1 MIKNFLVV
9 ITAFLLFC
17 GCNSNTKTNDA
28 LLRDFTF
35 EPVKGI
41 KYEEVRRRFSN
52 GLSFNEDGFMQKP
65 SWIIQIVAEDSI
77 LAYSPQKKIM
87 QGFHLHYD
95 HGNVYN
101 FAEEW
106 FKVKHISKDSLILQR
121 VQVTAKVIASDV
133 RSDVNMT
140 FYAQSYIK
148 NKLKTTASVLQKP
161 TVKDTIFIKNRSA
174 EINKNIDSAY
184 AATEPVVF
192 TPLTKNVTVEK
203 ISTVDKL
210 SNRTAAY
217 DYMYPQYKI
226 MINKAYKEFAHQ
238 FSAII
243 DYSGK
248 IKVKN
253 VYGVMPADMEQRK
266 KVIQT
271 VADYYLKTQFK
282 ITPGKTLDIP
292 HNTEITIT
300 LVGKMNQTT

>member
-1 MIKNFLVV
+1 MIKNFLVA
-9 ITAFLLFC
+9 ITALLFFC
-17 GCNSNTKTNDA
+17 GCNSKTKTNDA
-28 LLRDFTF
+28 SLRDFTF

-41 KYEEVRRRFSN
+41 KYEEIKRRFSN

-65 SWIIQIVAEDSI
+65 SWIVQLLSEDSI

-106 FKVKHISKDSLILQR
+106 FKVKHISVDSMVLQR

-148 NKLKTTASVLQKP
+148 NKLKTTAQELQKP
-161 TVKDTIFIKNRSA
+161 TYKDSVFIRKRSA
-174 EINKNIDSAY
+174 AINKNIDSAY

-192 TPLTKNVTVEK
+192 IPKSKNVSVVK

-210 SNRTAAY
+210 SSRTVAY

-226 MINKAYKEFAHQ
+226 VINKAYKDFAHQ

-243 DYSGK
+243 DYAGN

-253 VYGVMPADMEQRK
+253 VYGVMPADVEQRK

-271 VADYYLKTQFK
+271 VADYYLKTQFE
-282 ITPGKTLDIP
+282 ISPGKTLDMA
-292 HNTEITIT
+292 HNTEITIS
-300 LVGKMNQTT
+300 LIGKMNQTH